1 MDDENPYRHDPVAN
15 GDDQDDEMEEPVQL
29 SVPDC
34 VCGHCPWDKMA
45 GPCCQGDEKAK
56 TLCEG
61 MPA

>member
-1 MDDENPYRHDPVAN
+1 MDDENPYQHDP
-15 GDDQDDEMEEPVQL
+15 DDEMEEPVQL

-34 VCGHCPWDKMA
+34 VCGHCPRDKMP